1 MLLVIFHCF
10 LAWDFLLSRSK
21 YFYFLDDRTY
31 SFGTFYFDHCENV
44 TFDEVVDSA
53 GNSPRKI
60 EREQNQI
67 HMVSVVKYICLYFPS
82 GFGDHKTPFIFKIAG
97 LLIFWLFTLVS
108 KALSTRIFGFNFKHF
123 QHAYFFQCLIHTS
136 SKALVIA
143 KKVLERIIYRQTLES
158 TLYFT
163 QTRNLHN
170 KRVVH

>member
-31 SFGTFYFDHCENV
+31 SFGTFYFDQCENV

-82 GFGDHKTPFIFKIAG
+82 GFGDHKTSFIFKIAG
-97 LLIFWLFTLVS
+97 LLIFGFLPKSQRPYPQEFSALISNIFSMHISFSVSFILHRKLWL
-108 KALSTRIFGFNFKHF
+108 
-123 QHAYFFQCLIHTS
+123 
-136 SKALVIA
+136 
-143 KKVLERIIYRQTLES
+143 
-158 TLYFT
+158 
-163 QTRNLHN
+163 
-170 KRVVH
+170 